1 MKGAVM
7 KKIFV
12 IFLSIITLSSG
23 MILGGCSMINS
34 RSEQEEMIQI
44 VESKKMKNVI
54 EEGLKKIDP
63 QALTPE
69 GKIKSYEID
78 KKSLA
83 QNPMGG
89 LMFDLIINGDEE
101 VTLGYVITEDEN
113 GKFHR
118 DGTVW
123 SPKLTE
129 LMDGENEHGTK

>member
-1 MKGAVM
+1 M

-101 VTLGYVITEDEN
+101 LTLGYVITEDEN

-129 LMDGENEHGTK
+129 LMDVENEHGTK

>member
-101 VTLGYVITEDEN
+101 LTLGYVITEDEN

-129 LMDGENEHGTK
+129 LMDRENEHGTK